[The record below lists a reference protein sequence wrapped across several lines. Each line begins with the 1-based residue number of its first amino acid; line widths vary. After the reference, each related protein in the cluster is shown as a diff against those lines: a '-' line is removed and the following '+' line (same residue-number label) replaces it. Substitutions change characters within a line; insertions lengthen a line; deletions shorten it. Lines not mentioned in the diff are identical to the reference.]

1 MERLPLIPK
10 RRTFGEISLT
20 AIFLAL
26 AVATAFIAS
35 RAYTP
40 AYAFH
45 MALFSLGSV
54 LAVVGIQLRYNAR
67 PIAPAQR
74 TYSAISRQ

>member
-40 AYAFH
+40 PTLPHGAV
-45 MALFSLGSV
+45 SLGSV
-54 LAVVGIQLRYNAR
+54 LAVVESSCATTPGR
-67 PIAPAQR
+67 
-74 TYSAISRQ
+74 SRRRL